1 MGKSE
6 AKGPNNTLKSLDDGM
21 QVDPDT
27 YNAVAKC
34 ARLLGIQLIESNFSV
49 SPLFFEETSGKAP
62 AIDISDIHES
72 FDEKTGVATC
82 IYQLE
87 TFEKRGRKKAFSL
100 KDKFVVYYRIDCECD
115 ELHATSFAR
124 RTGLMAIY
132 PYFRAHLA
140 QTSSLANADVPILPT
155 IASMPIKN
163 AEKV

>member
-1 MGKSE
+1 MGKSKTN
-6 AKGPNNTLKSLDDGM
+6 APDNTLTSLDEAM

-27 YNAVAKC
+27 YNSVAKC
-34 ARLLGIQLIESNFSV
+34 ARLLGIQLIESNFSI
-49 SPLFFEETSGKAP
+49 SPLYFEETSGKAP
-62 AIDISDIHES
+62 SIDISDIHES
-72 FDEKTGVATC
+72 FDEESGVATC
-82 IYQLE
+82 IFQLE

-100 KDKFVVYYRIDCECD
+100 KDKFVVYYGIDCECD

-155 IASMPIKN
+155 IASMPVKN
-163 AEKV
+163 VEKN

>member
-1 MGKSE
+1 MVKSE
-6 AKGPNNTLKSLDDGM
+6 ISFPDNTLKSLDDGL

-27 YNAVAKC
+27 YNSIAKC
-34 ARLLGIQLIESNFSV
+34 ARLLGIQLIESNFTV
-49 SPLFFEETSGKAP
+49 SPLYFEETSGKAP
-62 AIDISDIHES
+62 TLDISDIHES
-72 FDEKTGVATC
+72 FDEETGVATC
-82 IYQLE
+82 IYEFE

-115 ELHATSFAR
+115 EMHATSFAR

-155 IASMPIKN
+155 IASMPVKS
-163 AEKV
+163 ERKS